1 MKGPA
6 AAAGRKA
13 PSRGRLRAL
22 LLVLAGAVVLAAL
35 SLWPSDEAPPE
46 STLRGSARRTA
57 GKGVVDPQTVPA
69 LALAPERGA
78 MEPEVG
84 RDVFRFY
91 NSPTPTPTPVPTP
104 APTPILPGS
113 PLFVGPLQPTPVPTP
128 TPIVPPP
135 LPFKAIGRFGPRDR
149 PIVTLEEGSRLIVAR
164 EGDIV
169 DGRFIVQ
176 KINRESVDFAFTGLP
191 PGVTRRLPI
200 PLP

>member
-1 MKGPA
+1 MTGPA
-6 AAAGRKA
+6 PATDRPAQ
-13 PSRGRLRAL
+13 SRGRLRVL
-22 LLVLAGAVVLAAL
+22 LIVLAGAVALAAL
-35 SLWPSDEAPPE
+35 SLWPSGEAPSETP
-46 STLRGSARRTA
+46 LRGSTRQTA
-57 GKGVVDPQTVPA
+57 GRAVVDPQSVPT

-78 MEPEVG
+78 MEAEVG

-91 NSPTPTPTPVPTP
+91 NSPTPTPTRVPTP

-113 PLFVGPLQPTPVPTP
+113 PIFVGPLQPTAVPTP

-135 LPFKAIGRFGPRDR
+135 LPFKAIGKFGPRDR

-164 EGDIV
+164 EGDVV

-191 PGVTRRLPI
+191 PSVTRRLPI